1 MNADRA
7 RILELL
13 AHCQADL
20 TAMEQ
25 AAAEVAALRAQTPR
39 PGEGSR
45 EVILYGYNLHQWYNA
60 AENALLRIARHFGNE
75 IERTEW
81 HRGLL
86 ERLQLEVPGLR
97 PRLIGEASF
106 EHLNAL
112 RGFRHVFRHT
122 YGYALKWSLME
133 PNVERL
139 PAAHQAFTAD
149 LNRFFAYLRKLAGE
163 VG

>member
-1 MNADRA
+1 MNAERA
-7 RILELL
+7 PILELL
-13 AHCQADL
+13 AQCRADME
-20 TAMEQ
+20 AMEQ
-25 AAAEVAALRAQTPR
+25 AARELAALRSQAPH
-39 PGEGSR
+39 PVEGSR

-86 ERLQLEVPGLR
+86 ERLKLEVPRLR
-97 PRLIGEASF
+97 PRVIREATF

-122 YGYALKWSLME
+122 YGYALKWALMA

-139 PAAHQAFTAD
+139 PDAHRALTED
-149 LNRFFAYLRKLAGE
+149 LDRFFAFLQGLAGE
-163 VG
+163 VV

>member
-1 MNADRA
+1 MNADQA

-13 AHCQADL
+13 AQCQVDL
-20 TAMEQ
+20 KAMEQ
-25 AAAEVAALRAQTPR
+25 AAAEVARLRSQAPH
-39 PGEGSR
+39 PAEGSR

-86 ERLQLEVPGLR
+86 ERLKIEVPGLR
-97 PRLIGEASF
+97 PQLIREASF

-122 YGYALKWSLME
+122 YGYALKWSLMA

-139 PAAHQAFTAD
+139 LDAHQACTAD
-149 LNRFFAYLRKLAGE
+149 LNQFFRYLRGLAGE
-163 VG
+163 VK